1 MLSSFDD
8 YWKYCRLCISPIPFL
23 LFLCFLFSASSLK
36 ASFFSCFNSYYLL
49 SRIKFGIRV
58 RVLIFFIIKRSICLR
73 LTLDWYKKKSVLFW
87 LQKKTVH
94 LLHQQTAA
102 VILNKSGKRRLQRVS
117 TPIGNSAS
125 TLVTPRPMAVDSLT
139 EVHSPRLRQIAPNHL
154 QQSLHR
160 TTADLRLQLPSPST
174 ISNRQSSRTGRR
186 TKPITANV
194 DSWFTGAK
202 AAPEPVPSSSAPAIE
217 LQPPLNR
224 TL

>member
-194 DSWFTGAK
+194 DSWFTEAK